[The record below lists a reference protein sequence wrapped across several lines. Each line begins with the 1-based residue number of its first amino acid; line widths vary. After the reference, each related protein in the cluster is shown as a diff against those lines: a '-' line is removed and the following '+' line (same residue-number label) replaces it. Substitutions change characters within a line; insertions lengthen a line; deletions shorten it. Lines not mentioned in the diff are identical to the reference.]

1 MERVVQVDVPAYE
14 FIDVLEAFK
23 EREEFR
29 IPRTERFFF
38 PSLEGPDTLGTFLE
52 RWFAYFLAQ
61 RWAQVVRTRS
71 GSAMSYVNAGS
82 GAYLYEFRGR
92 VIEQPAV
99 KLADDMVDKLQTA
112 LAPPAVQQGQV
123 AQANPGFAAYGAYIY
138 PAIQL
143 GEAPK
148 MSFRERASGPSW
160 DFGSLKAVIR
170 GTFRRIPICVS
181 RDGLV
186 TMITQDRL
194 SALDR
199 LNRLMAGLLFLGLPA
214 LAVREGELVQGT
226 VDPDTSELTG
236 STASLSSLRNIG
248 MFDMRGSFGA
258 GSVNKV
264 ETGDFR
270 SALALVDAMTG
281 KQGLSQD
288 LLLFLESTSHL
299 ADQEYTP
306 AFLMAWAVLERQ
318 LSERWR
324 RHLLKADVARPRL
337 RKLISAERWSV
348 DYLIECLDLL
358 NRLPAD
364 TDYQKLMDLKER
376 RNSIVHS
383 RRSATESEAGDT
395 LALAHTWLS
404 SAIEEAVG
412 PVTPI
417 SFKGILKM

>member
-1 MERVVQVDVPAYE
+1 
-14 FIDVLEAFK
+14 
-23 EREEFR
+23 
-29 IPRTERFFF
+29 
-38 PSLEGPDTLGTFLE
+38 
-52 RWFAYFLAQ
+52 
-61 RWAQVVRTRS
+61 
-71 GSAMSYVNAGS
+71 MSYVNAGS
-82 GAYLYEFRGR
+82 GAYLHEFRGR
-92 VIEQPAV
+92 VLDQPTA
-99 KLADDMVDKLQTA
+99 KLAGDMVGGLQTA
-112 LAPPAVQQGQV
+112 LAPPKVQQEQI
-123 AQANPGFAAYGAYIY
+123 AQPNPGLSAHGAYIY

-148 MSFRERASGPSW
+148 MSFRETASGPPW
-160 DFGSLKAVIR
+160 DFGSPKVVIR
-170 GTFRRIPICVS
+170 ATFRRVPICVA

-186 TMITQDRL
+186 MIVTPDRS

-199 LNRLMAGLLFLGLPA
+199 LNRLMAGFLFLGLPA

-226 VDPDTSELTG
+226 VDPDTLELTG

-270 SALALVDAMTG
+270 SALALVDAMTS

-324 RHLLKADVARPRL
+324 RHLLKAGVARPRM

-383 RRSATESEAGDT
+383 RRSATESEARDT
-395 LALAHTWLS
+395 LALARTWLS
-404 SAIEEAVG
+404 SAINEAVG
-412 PVTPI
+412 PVTPVP
-417 SFKGILKM
+417 FKSIMRIR